1 MPADPCKLW
10 TDSGKPQT
18 PHSPRPKSSLLVNI
32 RSGTS
37 SNMGGAQVDF
47 SPAACTSPLGTAAV
61 VDGAQILITPL
72 RHTVIPPP
80 MAAAVMHTSELGLE
94 APGVACMAIR
104 AARADL
110 PEVGPGLQDF
120 QQAPDGQSCR
130 NSWIVLP
137 REYCI
142 ELSPALHSSCI

>member
-1 MPADPCKLW
+1 MPPDPCKLW
-10 TDSGKPQT
+10 TDPGKQQQTHTKTNNTNPDPNSGA
-18 PHSPRPKSSLLVNI
+18 
-32 RSGTS
+32 
-37 SNMGGAQVDF
+37 AQVDF
-47 SPAACTSPLGTAAV
+47 SPAAYTSPLGTAAV
-61 VDGAQILITPL
+61 VDGSQILITPL

-80 MAAAVMHTSELGLE
+80 MAAAVIHTSEPGLE

-104 AARADL
+104 AARAGL

-142 ELSPALHSSCI
+142 ELSPALHSSCN